1 MINRIVTGTILFL
14 IVIICLIYLPLN
26 FIALIVTA
34 VFIYAFYEWLSI
46 TEAKNLTKI
55 TSILTL
61 VSIMY
66 ITHQFPEIFYL
77 PVLLLGI
84 ALWSVV
90 GFLIVFSPKKIFQ
103 LIKILPNI
111 LGMFILFISWY
122 SLIFIG
128 NRYSSLFLNDELTSL
143 FTHNNTQVIGYIV
156 FVIAL
161 VSLSDISG
169 YVIGKAYGVIKLC
182 PNISPNKTI
191 EGFIGSIVLPCL
203 LFFLYFIVYREYS
216 LILLDFIFLVICCI
230 ACTLGDLTVSCL
242 KRCFDKKDSGSLL
255 PGHGGLLDRLD
266 SYLPSIIIFQY
277 WMFA

>member
-26 FIALIVTA
+26 FIALIITA

-90 GFLIVFSPKKIFQ
+90 GFLIVFRPKKIFQ

-122 SLIFIG
+122 SIIFIG

-143 FTHNNTQVIGYIV
+143 FTHNNTQVIGYI
-156 FVIAL
+156 A
-161 VSLSDISG
+161 VSYTHL
-169 YVIGKAYGVIKLC
+169 
-182 PNISPNKTI
+182 T
-191 EGFIGSIVLPCL
+191 LP
-203 LFFLYFIVYREYS
+203 
-216 LILLDFIFLVICCI
+216 
-230 ACTLGDLTVSCL
+230 TKG
-242 KRCFDKKDSGSLL
+242 
-255 PGHGGLLDRLD
+255 
-266 SYLPSIIIFQY
+266 
-277 WMFA
+277 